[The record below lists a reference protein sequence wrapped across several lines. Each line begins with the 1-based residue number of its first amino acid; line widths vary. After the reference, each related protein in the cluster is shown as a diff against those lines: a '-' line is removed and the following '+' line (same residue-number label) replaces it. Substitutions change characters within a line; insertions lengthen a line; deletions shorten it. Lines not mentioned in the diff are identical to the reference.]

1 MQHLSCKLFAGM
13 PPPLLFLLYSFLLS
27 LHSNYRRHSNWPRL
41 FLVFSPS
48 SIIITIIYLL
58 IQFARRLHRFNED
71 PFRAIHYRLI
81 RATTLFVCLS
91 DCSCH
96 TAAPGAVA
104 AAADFGCL
112 HPQWLARVQ
121 RPVLLL
127 LWLLLSPLSSALFVC
142 NILVSVAQRV
152 ATASH
157 CDCPALHNL
166 SLSLAFCFDQLPL
179 VCVCESSH
187 LLTLPLSLLFIPQH
201 TL

>member
-13 PPPLLFLLYSFLLS
+13 PLPLLFLLYSFLLS

-71 PFRAIHYRLI
+71 PLRAIHYRLI

-96 TAAPGAVA
+96 TAAPAAVA

-127 LWLLLSPLSSALFVC
+127 LWLLLSPWSSALFVC

-157 CDCPALHNL
+157 CDCPALHSL

-179 VCVCESSH
+179 VCV
-187 LLTLPLSLLFIPQH
+187 
-201 TL
+201 